1 MLDREFARL
10 LARYK
15 TWADRLTFEAVAALP
30 AGEAERGR
38 PTLFKSIVGTLNH
51 SYVVDLIWQAHLEGR
66 PHGFT
71 ARNVVPHP
79 ELEALW
85 PAQQQVARGIRYQRT
100 LGRGC
105 QLAEQRRDQLAHRR
119 MDAHAVLHHGIGEPG
134 VHGIDQ
140 GVHHFVAPHAEDG
153 GA

>member
-51 SYVVDLIWQAHLEGR
+51 SYVVDLIWQAQR
-66 PHGFT
+66 
-71 ARNVVPHP
+71 VP
-79 ELEALW
+79 
-85 PAQQQVARGIRYQRT
+85 
-100 LGRGC
+100 
-105 QLAEQRRDQLAHRR
+105 EQRP
-119 MDAHAVLHHGIGEPG
+119 VTYGISE
-134 VHGIDQ
+134 
-140 GVHHFVAPHAEDG
+140 A
-153 GA
+153 